1 LTKKN
6 LFFLV
11 ITASAILGGIISSIM
26 IILYPYKDESNNKP
40 QTDVI
45 NEPETVEKPL
55 DAKPKSVENEEVV
68 KKTSQKTELTED
80 DIEFIMDNTD
90 FNRDQVL
97 RWFAA
102 FKAQCPDCRLDRPN
116 FVNFYKN
123 LIPGNSEVKD
133 EFADAVFQAFDFD
146 NNGYVDFGEFL
157 IAFWIK
163 AKGSVRNKLVWLF
176 DVYDIDKSGFISMT
190 ELTHMLRLV
199 FSLKS
204 MNDDPVERAQYV
216 MGLVDCNSD
225 GQLSRLEFVEGCMMD
240 DELRELLE
248 T

>member
-80 DIEFIMDNTD
+80 D
-90 FNRDQVL
+90 
-97 RWFAA
+97 
-102 FKAQCPDCRLDRPN
+102 
-116 FVNFYKN
+116 
-123 LIPGNSEVKD
+123 
-133 EFADAVFQAFDFD
+133 QAFDFD